1 MKDFES
7 TIELIKLQ
15 RATLVQAIQTIDDHF
30 YARVQPKEILK
41 LREALDHVLN
51 HNKDMDEGSEM
62 ELTKIKFISPNYA
75 YVKKGS

>member
-15 RATLVQAIQTIDDHF
+15 RATLIDVIQW
-30 YARVQPKEILK
+30 
-41 LREALDHVLN
+41 LDEKNFSNTKIRSKVDIVLN
-51 HNKDMDEGSEM
+51 HNKDMDKTSNM

>member
-30 YARVQPKEILK
+30 YAIKQPKKILE
-41 LREALDHVLN
+41 LRKALDVVLN
-51 HNKDMDEGSEM
+51 HNKDMDETAKM
-62 ELTKIKFISPNYA
+62 ELTKIKLI
-75 YVKKGS
+75 

>member
-15 RATLVQAIQTIDDHF
+15 RATLIDVIQW
-30 YARVQPKEILK
+30 
-41 LREALDHVLN
+41 LDEKNFSNTKIRSKVDVVLN

-62 ELTKIKFISPNYA
+62 ELTKIKLI
-75 YVKKGS
+75 

>member
-1 MKDFES
+1 MSFDN
-7 TIELIKLQ
+7 TIKLVSLQ
-15 RATLVQAIQTIDDHF
+15 RSTLVQAIQTIDDHF
-30 YARVQPKEILK
+30 YARVQPKEILE
-41 LREALDHVLN
+41 LREALDKVLN